1 VSAPSRLETLMSTMV
16 ASIVERDAVAAR
28 AEDRARWHRAHGV
41 EGADLSSFAEVDD
54 QAFFVYRHLVRDTLR
69 GAIANQLP
77 KTSKVL
83 GARFERDVA
92 AYVDRSLPASHYLR
106 DVPFE
111 FAQRMGA
118 AWARD
123 PELPPWLVD
132 LARFELLEFESAAS
146 AAGPPLDVVDT
157 LQLDAPVAFDPSL
170 RLFRSAYPV
179 HEIDPASGAAVEP
192 RPTALL
198 VYRDAEHDLCN
209 LEVDELTAEVV
220 ARLLEHETLG
230 AAITSACAARGTE
243 PQPEILG
250 ALSETLADWASQ
262 GILLG
267 AASAPR
273 KKRGTS
279 EKTE

>member
-1 VSAPSRLETLMSTMV
+1 MSTMV
-16 ASIVERDAVAAR
+16 ASIVEADAPLAR
-28 AEDRARWHRAHGV
+28 AEDRDRWHRGRGLGG
-41 EGADLSSFAEVDD
+41 EDLASLVEVDD

-83 GARFERDVA
+83 GARFEREVT

-106 DVPFE
+106 DVPCE
-111 FAQRMGA
+111 FAELMIPRWEG
-118 AWARD
+118 D
-123 PELPPWLVD
+123 PALPPWLAD

-146 AAGPPLDVVDT
+146 VPHSSLEVEDT
-157 LQLDAPVAFDPSL
+157 LRLDRPVAFDASL

-179 HEIDPASGAAVEP
+179 HEIDPTSDAAVEP

-198 VYRDAEHDLCN
+198 VYRDADHDLCN
-209 LEVDELTAEVV
+209 LEIDELGGDVV
-220 ARLLEHETLG
+220 ARLLTGQPLG

-243 PQPEILG
+243 PQPETLG
-250 ALSETLADWASQ
+250 ALSEMLADWAAR
-262 GILLG
+262 GALLG
-267 AASAPR
+267 SVAEVR
-273 KKRGTS
+273 NKQGTS